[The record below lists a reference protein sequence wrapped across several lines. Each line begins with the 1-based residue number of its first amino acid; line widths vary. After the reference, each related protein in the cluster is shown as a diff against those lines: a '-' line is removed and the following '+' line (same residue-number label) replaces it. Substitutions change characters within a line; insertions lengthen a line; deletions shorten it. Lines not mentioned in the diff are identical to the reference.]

1 LYTVA
6 HSELPLRVSQK
17 EEQLIITVSLVAHKG
32 CDQVLTSFSKAAADK
47 GLLQTV
53 KAGKLAF

>member
-1 LYTVA
+1 LCTVA
-6 HSELPLRVSQK
+6 YSELPLRVSQK

-32 CDQVLTSFSKAAADK
+32 CDQVLTSFIKAAADK